1 MPDAVMMPNVC
12 VQVKTVEEEAT
23 ATGEVMQQ
31 MRAALEALDS
41 G

>member
-1 MPDAVMMPNVC
+1 MGM
-12 VQVKTVEEEAT
+12 QVKTVEEEAT
-23 ATGEVMQQ
+23 ATDEVMQQ